1 MATPT
6 GAAGRR
12 ARYQQGWDAGYAEG
26 VRLNE
31 QERYERGYREGFL
44 RAVGAD
50 STNGHPEL
58 EESR

>member
-1 MATPT
+1 M
-6 GAAGRR
+6 
-12 ARYQQGWDAGYAEG
+12 
-26 VRLNE
+26 NE
-31 QERYERGYREGFL
+31 QERYERGYRECFL